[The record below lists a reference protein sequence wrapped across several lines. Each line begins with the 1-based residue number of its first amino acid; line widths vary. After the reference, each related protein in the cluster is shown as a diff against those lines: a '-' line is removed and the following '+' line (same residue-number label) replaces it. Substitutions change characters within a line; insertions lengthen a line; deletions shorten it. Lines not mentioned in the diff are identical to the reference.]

1 MKKLSLIPLL
11 LIAWACYAQDDCDN
25 FKAIALSYIFPK
37 TVATGIDYYTEGGFT
52 GGAGLAYHREKKNKK
67 ELNDFKK
74 VDNLFD
80 IFVGAGYR
88 IIQKDYKFSLF
99 ATAGITMGNENPAN
113 LYISTRALF
122 PINNKAISIEPL
134 YIFGRGFTGKASLH
148 FRI

>member
-25 FKAIALSYIFPK
+25 FKAIAASYIFPK
-37 TVATGIDYYTEGGFT
+37 TMAAGIDYYSET
-52 GGAGLAYHREKKNKK
+52 GLTAGASASYSRSKKNKK
-67 ELNDFKK
+67 EQGDYKK
-74 VDNLFD
+74 VATFID

-113 LYISTRALF
+113 LYFSTRALF

-134 YIFGRGFTGKASLH
+134 YIINRGLTAKVSLS
-148 FRI
+148 FKL